1 MAKHKIDQTREERI
15 QTEIVVDCYN
25 ESERYSGWICYLE
38 EKLDF
43 PIRARCI
50 APRKASPLKRGEQV
64 EILGMLDEDRDT
76 PSEIFVLARWQ
87 GRELGLPL
95 AQLEGTKSAIR
106 PPKPS
111 PIGITGVRADT
122 ASNHPSRF
130 LLGPGYRLGV
140 SSIIWRPVTPLQTFS
155 KVFRVLSGS
164 RFLTCWRNLKRML
177 WRISECAFSW
187 MKT

>member
-50 APRKASPLKRGEQV
+50 SRRKASPLERGEQV
-64 EILGMLDEDRDT
+64 EILDMLDEDRDA

-95 AQLEGTKSAIR
+95 AQLEGIEVGNQTAEAIGDWHYWCAR
-106 PPKPS
+106 
-111 PIGITGVRADT
+111 
-122 ASNHPSRF
+122 
-130 LLGPGYRLGV
+130 GYC
-140 SSIIWRPVTPLQTFS
+140 F
-155 KVFRVLSGS
+155 
-164 RFLTCWRNLKRML
+164 
-177 WRISECAFSW
+177 
-187 MKT
+187 